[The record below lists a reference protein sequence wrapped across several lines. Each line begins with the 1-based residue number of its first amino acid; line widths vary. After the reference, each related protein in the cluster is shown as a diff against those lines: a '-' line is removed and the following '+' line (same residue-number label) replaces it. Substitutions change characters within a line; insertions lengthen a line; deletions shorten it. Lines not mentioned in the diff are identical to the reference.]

1 MIKQSTIR
9 AQNLRLAKLIL
20 HLYDKAG
27 IAAVILAVQNTFFA
41 PNSGECLK
49 KKKKNTITNK
59 SKHISQKC
67 TKSQAMIEFRLK

>member
-20 HLYDKAG
+20 HLCDKAG

-49 KKKKNTITNK
+49 RKKKKNHHNKHKKAHITK
-59 SKHISQKC
+59 VYKISGNDRI
-67 TKSQAMIEFRLK
+67 QA